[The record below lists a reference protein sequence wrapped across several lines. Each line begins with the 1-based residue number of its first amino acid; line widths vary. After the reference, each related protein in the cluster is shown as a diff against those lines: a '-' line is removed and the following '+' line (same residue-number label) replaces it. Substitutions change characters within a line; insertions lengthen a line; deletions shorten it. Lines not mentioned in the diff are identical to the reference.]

1 MEPQTVAAV
10 KNEEAAPS
18 DSPKTDFQ
26 ENWVRCDSL
35 TDSAAIQMG
44 RGTEL

>member
-10 KNEEAAPS
+10 KNEETAPS

-44 RGTEL
+44 RGTLL